1 LAHLGKQA
9 IRPCSAKV
17 KPDFGNGPGK
27 TDALGARHNWEFDTV
42 TRPLRFRHTRLHSIV
57 LSAAALSLTA
67 PTAAIAQGAPA
78 PQGPQGGFT
87 LPDNMVIFGK
97 NDPNH
102 RAATVIINGEVITGT
117 DIDQRVALIV
127 SASGGKIGDEEL
139 VRLRQQVLR
148 NLMDESLQI
157 QEAKAQDLKVDEAEV
172 ESSYERIARQNFGQD
187 PKALDAYLARI
198 GSSPNSLKR
207 QIRGEL
213 SWQRLLRRN
222 VTPFVNVSEDEV
234 RETITRQ
241 EALRGSDEFRVGEI
255 FLSAT
260 SENHDAVQQN
270 AMKIVEQLQKGGS
283 FVGYARQFSEASTAS
298 VGGDLGWIRAGV
310 LPAELDRTIQGLQPG
325 QLAGP
330 IEVRG
335 GFSIVLLIDKRKVL
349 TADPRDATLN
359 LKQIAISF
367 PKGTTEAQAT
377 ARAQDFAAR
386 VKAAKGCAAADAL
399 AGQLGAE
406 VVNNEAL
413 KARDLPAALQELVL
427 GLQLG
432 ETTPPFGSIQ
442 DGVRVL
448 MLCGRDDPK
457 AGGAPN
463 FEEVQSQLED
473 ERVNRRAQTYLRDLR
488 RDAVIDYGN

>member
-1 LAHLGKQA
+1 M
-9 IRPCSAKV
+9 
-17 KPDFGNGPGK
+17 
-27 TDALGARHNWEFDTV
+27 
-42 TRPLRFRHTRLHSIV
+42 TRPLRFRSTRIHTLV
-57 LSAAALSLTA
+57 LTV
-67 PTAAIAQGAPA
+67 AAIALVVPGMVGA
-78 PQGPQGGFT
+78 QEVGGSQGGFS
-87 LPDNMVIFGK
+87 LPDNPVIFGK

-102 RAATVIINGEVITGT
+102 RTATVIINGEVVTGT

-127 SASGGKIGDEEL
+127 TASGGKIGEEEL
-139 VRLRQQVLR
+139 GRLRQQVLR
-148 NLMDESLQI
+148 NLMDETLQI
-157 QEAKAQDLKVDEAEV
+157 QEARAQDMTVDEAEV
-172 ESSYERIARQNFGQD
+172 DASYERIARQNFGQD
-187 PKALDAYLARI
+187 PKQLDVYLAKI

-241 EALRGSDEFRVGEI
+241 EAARGSDEFRVGEI
-255 FLSAT
+255 FLSAN
-260 SENHDAVQQN
+260 SENRDAVLQN
-270 AMKIVEQLQKGGS
+270 ATKIVEQLQKGAS

-298 VGGDLGWIRAGV
+298 VGGDLGWIRGGV
-310 LPAELDRTIQGLQPG
+310 LPPELDQVLQSLQPG

-335 GFSIVLLIDKRKVL
+335 GFSIMLLIDKRKVL

-367 PKGTTEAQAT
+367 PAGTTEAQAT
-377 ARAQDFAAR
+377 AKAQDFAAKI
-386 VKAAKGCAAADAL
+386 KAAKGCAAADAV
-399 AGQLGAE
+399 AGSLGAE
-406 VVNNEAL
+406 VVNNESI
-413 KARDLPAALQELVL
+413 KARDLPGPLQELVL

-432 ETTPPFGSIQ
+432 ETTPPFGSIT

-457 AGGAPN
+457 TGGAPS
-463 FEEVQSQLED
+463 FDEVQSQLED
-473 ERVNRRAQTYLRDLR
+473 ERINRRAQTYMRDLR

>member
-1 LAHLGKQA
+1 
-9 IRPCSAKV
+9 
-17 KPDFGNGPGK
+17 
-27 TDALGARHNWEFDTV
+27 
-42 TRPLRFRHTRLHSIV
+42 
-57 LSAAALSLTA
+57 
-67 PTAAIAQGAPA
+67 
-78 PQGPQGGFT
+78 
-87 LPDNMVIFGK
+87 VIFGK
-97 NDPNH
+97 NNPNH
-102 RAATVIINGEVITGT
+102 RTATVILNGEVITGT
-117 DIDQRVALIV
+117 DIDQRAALIV
-127 SASGGKIGDEEL
+127 AASGGNIGEEEL

-148 NLMDESLQI
+148 NLMDEALQI
-157 QEAKAQDLKVDEAEV
+157 QEAKAQDMAIDEAEV
-172 ESSYERIARQNFGQD
+172 TASYERIARQNFGQD
-187 PKALDAYLARI
+187 PKALDAYLTRI
-198 GSSPNSLKR
+198 GSSSNSLKR

-222 VTPFVNVSEDEV
+222 VTPFVNVSDDEV

-241 EALRGSDEFRVGEI
+241 EAARGSDEFRVGEI

-260 SENHDAVQQN
+260 SENRDAVLAN
-270 AMKIVEQLQKGGS
+270 AIRIVEQLEKGAS

-310 LPAELDRTIQGLQPG
+310 LPPELDQTIQSLQPS

-367 PKGTTEAQAT
+367 APGTTEGQAT
-377 ARAQDFAAR
+377 KRAQDFATQI
-386 VKAAKGCAAADAL
+386 KAAKGCAAADQL
-399 AGQLGAE
+399 AAQLGAE
-406 VVNNEAL
+406 VVNNESI
-413 KARDLPAALQELVL
+413 KARDLPGALQDLVL
-427 GLQLG
+427 SLQLG

-448 MLCGRDDPK
+448 MLCGRDDPRP
-457 AGGAPN
+457 GGSPN
-463 FEEVQSQLED
+463 FDEVQSQLED
-473 ERVNRRAQTYLRDLR
+473 ERINRRAQAYLRDLR

>member
-1 LAHLGKQA
+1 M
-9 IRPCSAKV
+9 
-17 KPDFGNGPGK
+17 
-27 TDALGARHNWEFDTV
+27 
-42 TRPLRFRHTRLHSIV
+42 TRPLRIRLTRLHSFA
-57 LSAAALSLTA
+57 LSAAA
-67 PTAAIAQGAPA
+67 IALCVPAVVGAQDAPA
-78 PQGPQGGFT
+78 TQGGNLA
-87 LPDNMVIFGK
+87 LPDNPIIFGK
-97 NDPNH
+97 NDPNV
-102 RAATVIINGEVITGT
+102 RKATVIINGEVITGT

-127 SASGGKIGDEEL
+127 AASGGKIGEEEL
-139 VRLRQQVLR
+139 GRLRQQVLR
-148 NLMDESLQI
+148 NMMDETLQI
-157 QEAKAQDLKVDEAEV
+157 QEAKAQDMAVDEAEV
-172 ESSYERIARQNFGQD
+172 DGSYERIARQNFGQD
-187 PKALDAYLARI
+187 PKQLDAYLAKI

-234 RETITRQ
+234 RENITRQ
-241 EALRGSDEFRVGEI
+241 EAARGSEEFRVGEI
-255 FLSAT
+255 FLSANP
-260 SENHDAVQQN
+260 ENREAVLQN

-310 LPAELDRTIQGLQPG
+310 LPPELDPVIQSLQPS

-335 GFSIVLLIDKRKVL
+335 GFSIVVLIDKRKVL

-359 LKQIAISF
+359 LKQISISF
-367 PKGTTEAQAT
+367 PAGTSEAQAT
-377 ARAQDFAAR
+377 GRAQDFAAKI
-386 VKAAKGCAAADAL
+386 KAAKGCAAADAL

-406 VVNNEAL
+406 VVNNEAI
-413 KARDLPAALQELVL
+413 KARDLPGPLQELVL

-457 AGGAPN
+457 AGGTVN
-463 FEEVQSQLED
+463 FEEVQAQLED
-473 ERVNRRAQTYLRDLR
+473 ERINRRAQTYMRDLR
-488 RDAVIDYGN
+488 RDAVIDYGD

>member
-1 LAHLGKQA
+1 M
-9 IRPCSAKV
+9 
-17 KPDFGNGPGK
+17 
-27 TDALGARHNWEFDTV
+27 
-42 TRPLRFRHTRLHSIV
+42 TRLLRFRPTRFHSLA
-57 LSAAALSLTA
+57 LSAAAFAMMA
-67 PTAAIAQGAPA
+67 PVAAGAQGSGA
-78 PQGPQGGFT
+78 PQGPQGSQGGFV
-87 LPDNMVIFGK
+87 LPENPVIFGK

-102 RAATVIINGEVITGT
+102 RTATVIINGEVITGT

-127 SASGGKIGDEEL
+127 AASGGKIGEEEL

-157 QEAKAQDLKVDEAEV
+157 QEARAQELSIDDAEIDA
-172 ESSYERIARQNFGQD
+172 SYERIARQNFGQE

-207 QIRGEL
+207 QIRGEM

-234 RETITRQ
+234 RENITRQ
-241 EALRGSDEFRVGEI
+241 EAARGSDEFRVGEI

-260 SENHDAVQQN
+260 SENRDAVQQN

-310 LPAELDRTIQGLQPG
+310 LPPELDQTIQGLQSG

-367 PKGTTEAQAT
+367 TPGTTEAQAT
-377 ARAQDFAAR
+377 RRAQDFAAQI
-386 VKAAKGCAAADAL
+386 KGAKGCAAADQVAAL
-399 AGQLGAE
+399 LGAE
-406 VVNNEAL
+406 VVNNESI
-413 KARDLPAALQELVL
+413 KARDLPGPLQELVL
-427 GLQLG
+427 NLQLG

-457 AGGAPN
+457 AGGAPS
-463 FEEVQSQLED
+463 FDEVQSQLED
-473 ERVNRRAQTYLRDLR
+473 ERINRRAQTYLRDLR